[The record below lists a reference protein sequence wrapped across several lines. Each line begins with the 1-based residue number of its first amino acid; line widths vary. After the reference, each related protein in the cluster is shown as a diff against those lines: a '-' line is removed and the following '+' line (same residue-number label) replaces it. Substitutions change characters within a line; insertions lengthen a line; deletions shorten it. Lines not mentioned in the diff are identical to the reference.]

1 MCSELEVRKNKVV
14 VRAKIRKA
22 IVQAAVWRD
31 AFADASADA
40 SEYSNDGS
48 PNGTNKSLNGILEQL
63 STVRREQLVHG
74 GPCRGNRSQNGCFYV
89 SF

>member
-1 MCSELEVRKNKVV
+1 MCSELEVRENKVV

-22 IVQAAVWRD
+22 IVQAAVLLD
-31 AFADASADA
+31 AFADA

-48 PNGTNKSLNGILEQL
+48 PNGTNKSLNGILERL
-63 STVRREQLVHG
+63 RTVRREHG
-74 GPCRGNRSQNGCFYV
+74 GPCRGNRSQNGCFNA